1 MQSTEARLQWN
12 YSWQAQWA
20 FWNKHTVPP
29 RCFYLQELSCSH
41 RWRLVASVLT
51 PPPELL
57 PSHTTYFC
65 SSVLFFFIIIT
76 AKTRCSM
83 KQYTHRL
90 LNTLEY
96 LASLPLSRILSDFL
110 NEVYLLIKVNM
121 KLLFSVHTG
130 TACSSDRLLFV
141 MPVSCVQCG
150 SKWSVATVL
159 PCYLCLYIPALTI
172 SAGPATLPPFVQ

>member
-1 MQSTEARLQWN
+1 
-12 YSWQAQWA
+12 
-20 FWNKHTVPP
+20 
-29 RCFYLQELSCSH
+29 
-41 RWRLVASVLT
+41 
-51 PPPELL
+51 
-57 PSHTTYFC
+57 
-65 SSVLFFFIIIT
+65 
-76 AKTRCSM
+76 M

-141 MPVSCVQCG
+141 IACLVR
-150 SKWSVATVL
+150 SVR
-159 PCYLCLYIPALTI
+159 
-172 SAGPATLPPFVQ
+172 